1 MKLGDVLNSLSN
13 SSFLLTVVG
22 LCDGLYGGTDKL
34 KEEPYY
40 GPYKDR
46 KVKSM
51 SVLLTNGMPELH
63 IRLWE
68 V

>member
-1 MKLGDVLNSLSN
+1 MKLGEVLSSLSN
-13 SSFLLTVVG
+13 SGFLLTV
-22 LCDGLYGGTDKL
+22 DGVCSGWYGGTDKL
-34 KEEPYY
+34 KEAAYY